1 MESEMYKEYHLS
13 QGIFYNFVNFS
24 PQHLHIYQ
32 NLILVR
38 CIGISRTF
46 HVSLSRCQKDGIFY
60 HISGARFTNIKNIRS
75 KPNITNKPSITN
87 ITNITKE
94 RKEKASFKNLVIL
107 SIQHLRIYQYLVLFA
122 PSTIIF

>member
-1 MESEMYKEYHLS
+1 MYKEYHLS

-94 RKEKASFKNLVIL
+94 RKGIFQRLGHSQYPDFTHL
-107 SIQHLRIYQYLVLFA
+107 SVPRTCFDDFS
-122 PSTIIF
+122 P